1 MWAAFHDVQPNP
13 YMDGNK
19 RPLSEAKNQ
28 RPAEVKRLT
37 PNFSWLS
44 YFSVI
49 IFLCVIFLICFKV
62 LSLRCFQICERAV
75 FILFRIMQVY
85 LGPNS
90 CKFHSYVG
98 WVTPK
103 SLGPWF
109 RPFSTVRLPL
119 QTLQRE
125 QTGGMRVSQTTQV
138 GGVPSVSYDYQNKLS
153 QHLWLKAIAIYSP
166 TVLQI
171 RKQAETSWSCMKIKV
186 LAGPQSLREALEEKP
201 SLASSIDRCWCS
213 WLVTPPL
220 HCCLWGHTAFSSR
233 AWNLLCPPRLTRT
246 LWWYVLPAPRIQDDL
261 PISRYFFNISFWLLW
276 AFIAAC
282 RLSLVTVSRGYS
294 SLQCAGFSLR
304 WLL

>member
-28 RPAEVKRLT
+28 RPAEAKRLT
-37 PNFSWLS
+37 PSFSWLS

-62 LSLRCFQICERAV
+62 LSLRCFQICDRAV
-75 FILFRIMQVY
+75 FILFRIMQLY

-125 QTGGMRVSQTTQV
+125 QT
-138 GGVPSVSYDYQNKLS
+138 
-153 QHLWLKAIAIYSP
+153 
-166 TVLQI
+166 
-171 RKQAETSWSCMKIKV
+171 KV
-186 LAGPQSLREALEEKP
+186 E
-201 SLASSIDRCWCS
+201 C
-213 WLVTPPL
+213 
-220 HCCLWGHTAFSSR
+220 
-233 AWNLLCPPRLTRT
+233 AWAKPPRSAVCHQFPMTIKT
-246 LWWYVLPAPRIQDDL
+246 NYH
-261 PISRYFFNISFWLLW
+261 NICGLK
-276 AFIAAC
+276 
-282 RLSLVTVSRGYS
+282 
-294 SLQCAGFSLR
+294 Q
-304 WLL
+304 